1 MLKLAKRGLWFLVIG
16 LLSLLIACN
25 GTTINGEAQSGK
37 RFQMGETSSLKNSA
51 GSSAKNVA
59 SFRRATVRIKPS
71 QFYLNGDR
79 LFLKLTRPNGESLF
93 IGEIQRRIDSNIS
106 VLVPKIDTFINY
118 QLFTSSAYDEVIVG
132 KFII

>member
-1 MLKLAKRGLWFLVIG
+1 MG
-16 LLSLLIACN
+16 LLSLLIACD
-25 GTTINGEAQSGK
+25 GTAISGK
-37 RFQMGETSSLKNSA
+37 APNGQRLQMGATSPLVNSA
-51 GSSAKNVA
+51 GSATKTAV
-59 SFRRATVRIKPS
+59 SFRRATVSIKPS

-118 QLFTSSAYDEVIVG
+118 ELFTSSAYDEVIVG